1 MKIPKFLTNLIPSLS
16 ALAPT
21 SRPRPCEP
29 GAARLGGADRE
40 EICAT
45 CSPSASAFAATS
57 PSLRPPTRLRL
68 RVVRCRA
75 GGDGER
81 GKGEEEE
88 AEAPESLFARE
99 LRRGYSGI
107 RFEILEAIA
116 KLLNAN
122 VTSFLPLRGTITASG
137 DLVPLSYIAGLITG
151 R

>member
-1 MKIPKFLTNLIPSLS
+1 MPPAYLIPSLT
-16 ALAPT
+16 ALAQT
-21 SRPRPCEP
+21 SRPRPCET
-29 GAARLGGADRE
+29 GAARFGGADRD
-40 EICAT
+40 EIRAT
-45 CSPSASAFAATS
+45 RPPPASAATTAS
-57 PSLRPPTRLRL
+57 PSLRPPARLRL

-75 GGDGER
+75 GGDREG

-122 VTSFLPLRGTITASG
+122 VTPFLPLRGTITASG
-137 DLVPLSYIAGLITG
+137 DLVTLSYIAGLITG